1 MSSLLNCILR
11 GTAKP
16 SSFFTRTIFNRTI
29 LCLFIIY
36 APFQA
41 LSVEADCGIES
52 LDSLDSS
59 VVYKSRGNFCE
70 GIYEEGYSTDNEIL
84 LVGYHLHSIA
94 YTKGLDKSAKIAV
107 EAPSGEAVNVI
118 FLDTLASKFYRRDQT
133 LTGGEP
139 VDWPLK
145 IISDEKVS
153 LSANQLVGIGCSPKC
168 HNQNSIYYP
177 VSVYVKEQPV
187 IKPSIHIEFP
197 VGTAGVRLTAIDPL
211 TKKTI
216 MLPGTE
222 DSAYLET
229 RSFNNSPIKLIEV
242 FTIPVFNETVIIQ
255 LNVILRGRFG
265 KKKNIATSF
274 RLGNANS

>member
-1 MSSLLNCILR
+1 MSSLLNCIWQ
-11 GTAKP
+11 GNAKRT
-16 SSFFTRTIFNRTI
+16 SDYICTIFHRAI
-29 LCLFIIY
+29 LFLFITY
-36 APFQA
+36 VPFQA
-41 LSVEADCGIES
+41 ASLETDCGIEP
-52 LDSLDSS
+52 LDGLDSS

-70 GIYEEGYSTDNEIL
+70 GIYEKGYSTDHDIL

-94 YTKGLDKSAKIAV
+94 YIKGLDKSAKIAV
-107 EAPSGEAVNVI
+107 EAPSGDAVNVI

-133 LTGGEP
+133 LIGGEP
-139 VDWPLK
+139 VDWPLE
-145 IISDEKVS
+145 IISNEKVS
-153 LSANQLVGIGCSPKC
+153 LSANQLVGIGCSPIC

-177 VSVYVKEQPV
+177 VSVYAKEQPA

-197 VGTAGVRLTAIDPL
+197 VGTTGVRLTAIDPL

-216 MLPGTE
+216 KLPGTE
-222 DSAYLET
+222 DAAYLYT

-255 LNVILRGRFG
+255 LNVISRGRFG

-274 RLGNANS
+274 RLGNANT